1 MNLEGKTILIT
12 GSSSG
17 IGGETALRL
26 PRERCK
32 VILTYFKGEA
42 AGKEVLKECLK
53 HSEEAKASAERLL
66 ADESR
71 FARPHLSDLLFALYS
86 AYPFAT
92 VFFMRTAS
100 P

>member
-1 MNLEGKTILIT
+1 MNLEGKTILVT

-17 IGGETALRL
+17 IGRETALQL
-26 PRERCK
+26 ARERCR

-53 HSEEAKASAERLL
+53 HGEDAKASPERLL
-66 ADESR
+66 AGVSR
-71 FARPHLSDLLFALYS
+71 FARRHLSDLLFALYS
-86 AYPFAT
+86 DYPVAT
-92 VFFMRTAS
+92 VFLIRTAS